1 MHEGLP
7 QCFAQAFAEVLSNNE
22 SWSAPMDDTYALL
35 GIEPSSI
42 TRLPDYLKEYHTK
55 IMKKLKEV
63 GASADRTNFY
73 V

>member
-1 MHEGLP
+1 VHAP
-7 QCFAQAFAEVLSNNE
+7 QAFAEVLSNNE
-22 SWSAPMDDTYALL
+22 TWTAPMDDTYALL
-35 GIEPSSI
+35 GIEKESI
-42 TRLPDYLKEYHTK
+42 TTLPDYLKEYHTK